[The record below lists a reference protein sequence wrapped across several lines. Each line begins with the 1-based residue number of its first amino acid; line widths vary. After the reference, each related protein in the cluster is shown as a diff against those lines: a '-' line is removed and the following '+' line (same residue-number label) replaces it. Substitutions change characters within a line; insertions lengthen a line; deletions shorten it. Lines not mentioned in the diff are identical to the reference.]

1 MVSRRIGGDP
11 RIPVTTETK
20 YATMNKTAEG
30 DDLLLKLILGRAKT
44 GKTTRMMQMVSQC
57 PAEGMSTRIVIV
69 PEQLSHQTERVLSG
83 ICGDSISFTA
93 EVLSF
98 TRLQNRVGSI
108 YGGNARNVLDQ
119 AGRLLTARLALN
131 SISSRMKVFASASV
145 KTEFLSGI
153 LSMIDEF
160 KSYDVT
166 PEMLGC
172 AARESEGFFSQ
183 KLQELSEIL
192 GAYNA
197 VTARSAYDPRDK
209 LTLLCR
215 QLKETDYADGRWFF
229 VDGFIDFSAQEM
241 QVLEALL
248 RRCESM
254 VITLPWDED
263 PADKALFAPAEET
276 LARLISLAGS
286 AGQKVEVI
294 HTDYHREIPPELIR
308 LERDLFRFRSE
319 PFPAPAD
326 AIRIVSA
333 EDRLEEIRHCAS
345 ELRRLAMDGIPWRR
359 MYVAAGDPDYYGPV
373 LEAVFREYG
382 IPVYTGI
389 KKPITG
395 HRAAAFLLSGLEAAV
410 EGLDTET
417 VISYIRSGYCGIA
430 RDECD
435 LLENYAFTWS
445 VSGSRWNTEWTE
457 HPDGYD
463 GKFTD
468 STREELSLLNRL
480 RRAAVGPLLR
490 LSAGIKSAGNV
501 RGQVQA
507 IYQFLEDTDLHS
519 KMTDQLREETDG
531 GNLEAAQETAQIWN
545 TMIECLQ
552 QIVSVLGGTAV
563 RSDELLKIF
572 RTTLSQYEL
581 GTIPAVLEAV
591 SFGGID
597 SVRGIEPDVLYVLG
611 ANEGLIPEQKA
622 GNSLLTEQERR
633 ILRDQME
640 IRLAPDSEGAMERQM
655 LQIYSAFSSP
665 RKKLFVSY
673 SVSNGGE
680 SQQPSFLVGR
690 LKRMFP
696 GTESIASS
704 DRITDA
710 GTVSGLTQLYLLAEE
725 QGQASLQDLIRDAAH
740 QVPELENAIVS
751 AKAASL
757 PRELLVPQMWTERI
771 FGREV
776 TLTASR
782 LDQLAKCPLSFFLNY
797 GLKAK
802 PVKEA
807 SFDAAEYG
815 TFLHYILEHT
825 VADVVESGSELPLTE
840 EQSRSMIRAYM
851 EPYLQDRIQEESI
864 LSEREKYL
872 YLRNMDEAGRILS
885 EITEEL
891 SVSDFKPCGYE
902 LTFGSGGQM
911 GQVTVHSTLGAGHL
925 DGTVDRV
932 DLWKSPEG
940 DYFRIVDY
948 KSGTKVF
955 DYTDL
960 SRGVGMQLFLYLF
973 ALRRSGIPD
982 QSDHPIPAGALYLP
996 TKRIIRTVEA
1006 GLDDV
1011 EAEKA
1016 KSGKDPKRSGLV
1028 LGAPDVLQAMDH
1040 DLAGRYLPVKKLDN
1054 PGEYAITESQMDL
1067 LETFISRQMERA
1079 VENVFSGRFIPEP
1092 YYRKDTENACLYCE
1106 YGDVCQKDPDFRRS
1120 FYTPKISAKE
1130 FWSGIGGEDHG

>member
-1 MVSRRIGGDP
+1 MVSQRIGGDP
-11 RIPVTTETK
+11 RIPVTTQTK

-680 SQQPSFLVGR
+680 SQQPSFLVGG

-725 QGQASLQDLIRDAAH
+725 QGQASLQDLIR
-740 QVPELENAIVS
+740 
-751 AKAASL
+751 
-757 PRELLVPQMWTERI
+757 
-771 FGREV
+771 
-776 TLTASR
+776 
-782 LDQLAKCPLSFFLNY
+782 
-797 GLKAK
+797 
-802 PVKEA
+802 
-807 SFDAAEYG
+807 DAAEYG

-872 YLRNMDEAGRILS
+872 YLRNVDEAGRILS